1 MHTGVCLRR
10 KSKREKF
17 KSIYYVPELDVTAE
31 GRVGI
36 DVLLFETTCCSTSV
50 PDGDSR

>member
-17 KSIYYVPELDVTAE
+17 KSVYYVPELDVTAE
-31 GRVGI
+31 GRIGI
-36 DVLLFETTCCSTSV
+36 DVSLFETTRCSTSV
-50 PDGDSR
+50 ADGDTR